1 MKQTITAVGNPKPF
15 SGKNGTIYY
24 NDYFFAD
31 GSSINLGSKEQSPS
45 WGQVGKEI
53 EYEQDGV
60 SNNGKPKY
68 KRVTQNSFG
77 GGFKPRTIPV
87 HTLKRMA
94 KSGAIEAMV
103 KVNSAYAQERL
114 TPKDVV
120 PMVTYIMSGITED
133 IIAYSE
139 ADQDFISR
147 MSALSRAASTA
158 SYKSIDNIEALMK
171 ITEGFYNYIV
181 KP

>member
-1 MKQTITAVGNPKPF
+1 
-15 SGKNGTIYY
+15 
-24 NDYFFAD
+24 
-31 GSSINLGSKEQSPS
+31 
-45 WGQVGKEI
+45 
-53 EYEQDGV
+53 
-60 SNNGKPKY
+60 
-68 KRVTQNSFG
+68 
-77 GGFKPRTIPV
+77 
-87 HTLKRMA
+87 MA